1 MRQFFD
7 PRAKDDP
14 SYWRIHKQVWY
25 QEYDKL
31 DKYIA
36 KKVMNYP
43 EGREAKSLDKRVNLI
58 VADKLQK
65 F

>member
-1 MRQFFD
+1 MYI
-7 PRAKDDP
+7 KDDP

-43 EGREAKSLDKRVNLI
+43 ECKEARNLNNRVDLI
-58 VADKLQK
+58 VSDKLQK